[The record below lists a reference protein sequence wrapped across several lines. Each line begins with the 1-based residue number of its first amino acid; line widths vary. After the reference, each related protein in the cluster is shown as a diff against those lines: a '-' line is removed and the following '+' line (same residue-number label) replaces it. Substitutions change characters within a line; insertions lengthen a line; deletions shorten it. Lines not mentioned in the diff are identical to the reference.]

1 MESTQKELVRQISDV
16 EMRCA
21 DDHIARIEVNR
32 PPANFLDPELV
43 EDIVAAIDWANEH
56 HARAIVLRTRGKH
69 FCAGANLTARG
80 SAGQNLDSRL
90 YDAAARIFESPI
102 PIVAA
107 VQGAAVGGG
116 LGLALAADFRV
127 ATPETR
133 FSANFARLGF
143 HPGFGLTVTL
153 PDVVGPQR
161 ARELLYTGRNI
172 RGQEAHRI
180 GLCDRLVPHEQ
191 LLIEAESLARELAEA
206 APLAVQ
212 AIRATM
218 RPGMG
223 DRIREA
229 TRHELAEQHRLA
241 ATADFKEGLRASRD
255 RRVPQFSGR

>member
-1 MESTQKELVRQISDV
+1 MEGTQKERVRQISDV
-16 EMRCA
+16 EVRCA
-21 DDHIARIEVNR
+21 EEHIARIEVNR
-32 PPANFLDPELV
+32 PPANFLDPELI
-43 EDIVAAIDWANEH
+43 EDIVAAIDWAVGQ
-56 HARAIVLRTRGKH
+56 HARVVVLGTRGKH

-80 SAGQNLDSRL
+80 STGQPLDSRF
-90 YDAAARIFESPI
+90 YDAAARIFDSPI

-107 VQGAAVGGG
+107 VQGGAVGGG

-143 HPGFGLTVTL
+143 HHGFGLTVTL

-172 RGQEAHRI
+172 RGEEAHRI
-180 GLCDRLVPHEQ
+180 GLCDRLASPEH
-191 LLIEAESLARELAEA
+191 LLTEAESLARELAEA

-223 DRIREA
+223 DRIRDA
-229 TRHELAEQHRLA
+229 TRHELAEQRRLA

-255 RRVPQFSGR
+255 RRAPRFSGR